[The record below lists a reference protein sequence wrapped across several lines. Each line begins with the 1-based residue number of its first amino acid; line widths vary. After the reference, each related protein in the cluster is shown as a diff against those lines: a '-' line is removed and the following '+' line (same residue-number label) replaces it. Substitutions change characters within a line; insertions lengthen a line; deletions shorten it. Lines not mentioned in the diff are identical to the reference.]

1 MDKGVLNNHKGQI
14 TCTPAKDKD
23 GNAHPDVVLRPGKN
37 RLTEEQYKAIK
48 TNKVVQK
55 YFDVGLLVDAKIP
68 GGEAAADFRDVKK
81 TGDQDNVD
89 ALPNMEK
96 MTKAELLQLGKNKFG
111 LDLKESDTNDAL
123 RAQILEAAKAKG

>member
-1 MDKGVLNNHKGQI
+1 V
-14 TCTPAKDKD
+14 CR
-23 GNAHPDVVLRPGKN
+23 NA
-37 RLTEEQYKAIK
+37 T
-48 TNKVVQK
+48 
-55 YFDVGLLVDAKIP
+55 
-68 GGEAAADFRDVKK
+68 AADFRDVKK